1 MLLVKALCEEKLMVG
16 IMEFVR
22 ATLGNEFIESPPFD
36 LIGAYDDSSN
46 MTPIIF
52 ILSPG
57 ADPIIY
63 LKAIAV

>member
-1 MLLVKALCEEKLMVG
+1 
-16 IMEFVR
+16 MEFVR

-63 LKAIAV
+63 LKAIAVQKEMDSKLKLLSLG